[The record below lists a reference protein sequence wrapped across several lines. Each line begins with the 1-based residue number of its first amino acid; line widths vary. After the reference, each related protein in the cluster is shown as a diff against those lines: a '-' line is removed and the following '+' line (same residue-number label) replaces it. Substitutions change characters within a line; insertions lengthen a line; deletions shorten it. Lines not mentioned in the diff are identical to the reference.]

1 MSRIDDLIAEYCP
14 NGVERKPLGAIAKL
28 YRGNGLQKK
37 DFTDKGIGCIHYGQI
52 YTRYDTFTSQ
62 TISFVD
68 KKLADKLLKV
78 HPNDLIVTATSENL
92 EDVCK
97 AVAWLGGSD
106 IVTGGH
112 SIVVRHH
119 QNAKYLSYYFQT
131 LDFFQRKRAY
141 VHGTKVMEI
150 KKDDLA
156 KIVVPVPPLPVQE
169 EIARILDSFSS
180 LEAELEAELE
190 ARRKQYAYYRNEL
203 LTFDGERVQW
213 LKLGEAAF
221 INKGTYIT
229 KKQVIPGNIP
239 VILGGV
245 EPAYW
250 HSESNH
256 DGEGIVIS
264 RSGANAGFASYWNE
278 PIFVSDGFV
287 LDAKPGIDMRF
298 LFHVLKKQQAKLHS
312 MTRGSG
318 VPHINSKM
326 LANNVAIPVPPLEEQ
341 RHVVSILDRFDKLTN
356 DLSSGL
362 PAEIEARR
370 KQYEYYR
377 DRLLSFA
384 ELAV

>member
-169 EIARILDSFSS
+169 EIVRILDSFSS

-190 ARRKQYAYYRNEL
+190 ARRKQYAYYRDEL
-203 LTFDGERVQW
+203 LTFDRERV
-213 LKLGEAAF
+213 LVITVGELCDINRGRVMSKGYLEKHRGAYPVYSSQTANNGRFGF
-221 INKGTYIT
+221 INSYDYDGEYIT
-229 KKQVIPGNIP
+229 
-239 VILGGV
+239 
-245 EPAYW
+245 W
-250 HSESNH
+250 TT
-256 DGEGIVIS
+256 D
-264 RSGANAGFASYWNE
+264 GANAGSVFYHDEKFS
-278 PIFVSDGFV
+278 ITKDRKS
-287 LDAKPGIDMRF
+287 
-298 LFHVLKKQQAKLHS
+298 
-312 MTRGSG
+312 
-318 VPHINSKM
+318 
-326 LANNVAIPVPPLEEQ
+326 
-341 RHVVSILDRFDKLTN
+341 VV
-356 DLSSGL
+356 
-362 PAEIEARR
+362 
-370 KQYEYYR
+370 
-377 DRLLSFA
+377 
-384 ELAV
+384 

>member
-156 KIVVPVPPLPVQE
+156 KNVVPVPPLPVQE
-169 EIARILDSFSS
+169 EFNRIVSEEHLKTGIAEQFIIDCFKEGYVDTDGTRIVSMLPPVSRFAPSN
-180 LEAELEAELE
+180 AYELMKSRVVE
-190 ARRKQYAYYRNEL
+190 RFRQY
-203 LTFDGERVQW
+203 F
-213 LKLGEAAF
+213 
-221 INKGTYIT
+221 
-229 KKQVIPGNIP
+229 
-239 VILGGV
+239 
-245 EPAYW
+245 
-250 HSESNH
+250 
-256 DGEGIVIS
+256 
-264 RSGANAGFASYWNE
+264 
-278 PIFVSDGFV
+278 
-287 LDAKPGIDMRF
+287 
-298 LFHVLKKQQAKLHS
+298 
-312 MTRGSG
+312 
-318 VPHINSKM
+318 
-326 LANNVAIPVPPLEEQ
+326 
-341 RHVVSILDRFDKLTN
+341 DRFV
-356 DLSSGL
+356 GM
-362 PAEIEARR
+362 
-370 KQYEYYR
+370 
-377 DRLLSFA
+377 
-384 ELAV
+384 